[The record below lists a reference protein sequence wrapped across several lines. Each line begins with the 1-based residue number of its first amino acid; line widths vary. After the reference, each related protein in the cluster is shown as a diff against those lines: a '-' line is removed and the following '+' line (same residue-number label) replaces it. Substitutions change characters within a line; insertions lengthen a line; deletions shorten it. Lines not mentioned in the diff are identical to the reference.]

1 MQGSTNR
8 PVKRHAR
15 RKILA
20 GLAILAA
27 ASLSA
32 AVLGLLPP
40 TEVTVSAGGASGWR
54 LGEPVTYENLTIF
67 PVVSADSADTR
78 GFETLD
84 EALASG
90 DAVVRESGHSGM
102 HRSRDYDPGIEDQEY
117 NEGAQVNQLVLVYHG
132 KRPLLLLAG
141 ELLSGGKQDR
151 IIGKDRIVPVGAGP
165 LPLDVFCVEHGR
177 WSDSDQFTA
186 SSIIVHPS
194 VRERA
199 AVDQEQGGVWDA
211 VRSGS
216 TAPESH
222 GVAGAAPEAAPPA
235 FSQQRIENEI
245 STNAPTESYDKIY
258 NSPNSGVPVSSFADE
273 AQRRFEKATSGIKD
287 GSVVGVVVAYGGE
300 VAWSDVFAS
309 PSLFQRYWPK
319 LLRSY
324 VVEALS
330 RPETREHATLDD
342 AQDFLQHLDGR
353 VKTES
358 EPGVYRWTEITKGE
372 YVEISLES
380 LQPVQLKLHW
390 LKIHRTS

>member
-1 MQGSTNR
+1 MQGMT
-8 PVKRHAR
+8 HHQIQR
-15 RKILA
+15 RILF
-20 GLAILAA
+20 GLGILAA
-27 ASLSA
+27 TALA
-32 AVLGLLPP
+32 ATILGLTPRAP
-40 TEVTVSAGGASGWR
+40 VTVSAEGNNGNGWR
-54 LGEPVTYENLTIF
+54 LAEPITYENLTIF

-78 GFETLD
+78 AFETLD

-177 WSDSDQFTA
+177 WSESDQFTA
-186 SSIIVHPS
+186 SSFIVHPS

-216 TAPESH
+216 TATESR
-222 GVAGAAPEAAPPA
+222 GMAGSAPDAAPPP
-235 FSQQRIENEI
+235 FSQQRIQNEI

-258 NSPNSGVPVSSFADE
+258 NSPKSGVPVSSFTDE
-273 AQRRFEKATSGIKD
+273 VQRRFAKATAGIKD
-287 GSVVGVVVAYGGE
+287 GNVVGVVVAYGGE

-309 PSLFQRYWPK
+309 PALFQRYWPK

-330 RPETREHATLDD
+330 RPETHEHATLDD
-342 AQDFLQHLDGR
+342 AQDFLPHLNGQE
-353 VKTES
+353 KTES
-358 EPGVYRWTEITKGE
+358 EPNVYRWTEITKGE